1 MFNVTAHVIRADR
14 GGSPYIEP
22 ATEVIREHAQGL
34 LIRNQCFPLQIP
46 RFTVQQEMVNFDLD
60 SVHTKTP
67 PYSQRIRGRS
77 STYAEMFIA
86 LEPHLFG
93 VLVGICSLKNRF
105 IPPFIPPCARFAG
118 DPPPWR

>member
-1 MFNVTAHVIRADR
+1 DFHVTGVQTCALPIC
-14 GGSPYIEP
+14 
-22 ATEVIREHAQGL
+22 L

-60 SVHTKTP
+60 SDHTKTP

-93 VLVGICSLKNRF
+93 VLVGICSLRSEERRVGKEGRY
-105 IPPFIPPCARFAG
+105 C
-118 DPPPWR
+118 W